1 MTKGIR
7 NTSRLLAL
15 DIFRGGTVMLMIL
28 VNSTW
33 GEDSFE
39 MLLHSEWNGITP
51 CDFVFPVFI
60 YIVGISCYLSLNKRE
75 FKITNRVLKHIVK
88 RLVLLFLAGLVINWA
103 FLSIRESPT
112 SFEHLRIWGPLQRIA
127 LCYGFVALYALYF
140 NHKYIVHTIVFLL
153 TLYTLLL
160 IWGDGYSTDPQN
172 NILTKVDTLLFGY
185 GHIYHRSPVDPEGLL
200 GLIPSFSNALLG
212 FYCGRIICGKEPIKD
227 KLLSLFYCGTILLVV
242 GYLISYG
249 MPINKKVWS
258 PSFVLVTCGVASLIM
273 ASLMYM
279 IDLKEKTFENNI
291 LVAFGSNALAM
302 YIISQLLLAVFI
314 ATGFCDWWYSI
325 IEDII
330 NYPKCSSLLF
340 AISNTCFYSI
350 IGLVLYKRKLI
361 LHI

>member
-1 MTKGIR
+1 MEKEAR
-7 NTSRLLAL
+7 NSARLFAL
-15 DIFRGGTVMLMIL
+15 DILRGGTVMLMIL

-39 MLLHSEWNGITP
+39 LLLHSEWNGITP

-60 YIVGISCYLSLNKRE
+60 YIVGVSCYLSLNKRE
-75 FKITNRVLKHIVK
+75 FKITNTILKHIIK
-88 RLVLLFLAGLVINWA
+88 RLVILFLAGLVINWA

-127 LCYGFVALYALYF
+127 LCYGFVALFALYF

-153 TLYTLLL
+153 ALYTLLL
-160 IWGDGYSTDPQN
+160 IWGDGYSTNPQN
-172 NILTKVDTLLFGY
+172 NILTKVDTLLFGH

-200 GLIPSFSNALLG
+200 GLIPSFANALLG
-212 FYCGRIICGKEPIKD
+212 FYCGRIICSKESINN
-227 KLLSLFYCGTILLVV
+227 KLIIIFFCGTILLVA

-258 PSFVLVTCGVASLIM
+258 PSFVLVSCGVASLIL
-273 ASLMYM
+273 ASLIYM
-279 IDLKEKTFENNI
+279 TNLKDLTFEYKI
-291 LVAFGSNALAM
+291 LIAFGSNALAM

-325 IEDII
+325 IEGII
-330 NYPKCSSLLF
+330 FFPKWSSLLF
-340 AISNTCFYSI
+340 AISNTCFYSM
-350 IGLVLYKRKLI
+350 IGFYLYKHKLI